1 MQGSKPRTTHT
12 LLLGEF
18 EVGIV
23 PQHDEA
29 EAEDS
34 HDPQDGGGGGGG
46 ELGEECVGDDVE
58 HKVGHGELQLPAGP
72 QVVEEG
78 GLARE
83 GANQTYQLQGPDC
96 GGRGKGKVIGKEEGR
111 KGGREGRRMEGRE
124 GRRRME

>member
-1 MQGSKPRTTHT
+1 M
-12 LLLGEF
+12 LGEF

-46 ELGEECVGDDVE
+46 ELREEGVGDDVE
-58 HKVGHGELQLPAGP
+58 HEVGHRELQLPAGP

-83 GANQTYQLQGPDC
+83 GANQTDQLQGPDC
-96 GGRGKGKVIGKEEGR
+96 GGRGRGGYWEGREGEKEEW
-111 KGGREGRRMEGRE
+111 KGGREGVGGEWNEGGRE
-124 GRRRME
+124 VRLTGCKK